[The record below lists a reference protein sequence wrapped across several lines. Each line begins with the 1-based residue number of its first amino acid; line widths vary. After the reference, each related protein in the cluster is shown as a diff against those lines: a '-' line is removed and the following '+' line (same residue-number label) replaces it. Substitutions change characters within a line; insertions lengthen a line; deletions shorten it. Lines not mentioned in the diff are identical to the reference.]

1 MKTIGLFETKN
12 RLSEVC
18 AQVSKTREPVVVTR
32 RGKALV
38 KIVPI
43 VEDDPTASVWGSVEE
58 SQARFGPLSDDLLGL
73 LEALAERGL
82 IAVIEPGLS
91 GHADR

>member
-18 AQVSKTREPVVVTR
+18 AHVSKTREPVVITR
-32 RGKALV
+32 RGIALV

-43 VEDDPTASVWGSVEE
+43 IEDDPTASVWGSVEE
-58 SQARFGPLSDDLLGL
+58 SRDRYGPLTDDLKLPRRTITKIRPDPL
-73 LEALAERGL
+73 
-82 IAVIEPGLS
+82 
-91 GHADR
+91 D

>member
-18 AQVSKTREPVVVTR
+18 AHVSKTREPVIITR

-38 KIVPI
+38 IIVPI
-43 VEDDPTASVWGSVEE
+43 IEDDPTASVWGSVEE
-58 SQARFGPLSDDLLGL
+58 SRARFGPLSDDLKLPRRIISRNRPDPL
-73 LEALAERGL
+73 
-82 IAVIEPGLS
+82 
-91 GHADR
+91 D

>member
-1 MKTIGLFETKN
+1 MRTIGLFETKN

-18 AQVSKTREPVVVTR
+18 AHVSKTREPVVVTR

-58 SQARFGPLSDDLLGL
+58 SQAQYGPLTDELKLPHRTISRNRPDPLD
-73 LEALAERGL
+73 
-82 IAVIEPGLS
+82 
-91 GHADR
+91 

>member
-43 VEDDPTASVWGSVEE
+43 VEDDATTSVWGSVEE
-58 SQARFGPLSDDLLGL
+58 SQARFGPLSDDLKLPRRTISQNRPDPL
-73 LEALAERGL
+73 
-82 IAVIEPGLS
+82 
-91 GHADR
+91 D

>member
-1 MKTIGLFETKN
+1 MKTLGLFETKN

-18 AQVSKTREPVVVTR
+18 AQVSKTREPVVITR

-43 VEDDPTASVWGSVEE
+43 IEGDPAASVWGSVEE
-58 SQARFGPLSDDLLGL
+58 SRSLFGPLTDDLKLPRRTVSRNRQDPL
-73 LEALAERGL
+73 
-82 IAVIEPGLS
+82 
-91 GHADR
+91 D